1 MQILQAIITRPSN
14 PSLKLSIVRP
24 ISNLTDGLLKDEEN
38 VVEFG
43 GQIGSLSRSHYRE
56 LAWQRRNSTGKVEGA
71 GWKTKAENHAN
82 ESAAVIT
89 PVLPEPVV
97 SDEYSGVISFEY
109 VPTGKILLTQEARE
123 HIIDFFQ

>member
-1 MQILQAIITRPSN
+1 M
-14 PSLKLSIVRP
+14 
-24 ISNLTDGLLKDEEN
+24 TDGLLKDEEN

-43 GQIGSLSRSHYRE
+43 GQIAPLSRGHYRE
-56 LAWQRRNSTGKVEGA
+56 LAWQRRNSTGRVESA
-71 GWKTKAENHAN
+71 AQKTEAENHGN

-89 PVLPEPVV
+89 PVLSEPVV

-109 VPTGKILLTQEARE
+109 VPTGKILLNQEARE